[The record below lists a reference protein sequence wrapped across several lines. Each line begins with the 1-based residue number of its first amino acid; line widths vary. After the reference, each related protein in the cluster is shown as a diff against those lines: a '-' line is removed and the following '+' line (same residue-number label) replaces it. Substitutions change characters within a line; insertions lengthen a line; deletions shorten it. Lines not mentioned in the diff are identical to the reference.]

1 MQKHRLSF
9 AHINIINNQI
19 AEIIV
24 DDGVVVSLEMVEEH
38 DDFLTS
44 IFDGEFGILVN
55 KINSYHYSPEA
66 QLIMGSIE
74 NIVAV
79 AVVNYTTQD
88 KQSSKEIIDKRFMD
102 QLNIKIF
109 SGLELGRQQAITW
122 LQQELANISTN

>member
-1 MQKHRLSF
+1 MQKYRLSF

-44 IFDGEFGILVN
+44 IFDGECGILVN
-55 KINSYHYSPEA
+55 KIDSYHYSPEA

>member
-24 DDGVVVSLEMVEEH
+24 DDGVVVSLEMIEEH
-38 DDFLTS
+38 DDFLTT
-44 IFDGEFGILVN
+44 IFDGEFGVLVN
-55 KINSYHYSPEA
+55 KINNYHYSPEA

>member
-1 MQKHRLSF
+1 MQKYRLSF

-55 KINSYHYSPEA
+55 KINNYHYSPEA

>member
-1 MQKHRLSF
+1 MQKYRLSF
-9 AHINIINNQI
+9 AQINIINNQI

-44 IFDGEFGILVN
+44 IFNGEFGILVN
-55 KINSYHYSPEA
+55 KINDYHYSPEA